1 MVIGPI
7 LSDIVILAT
16 GVCQVDEDNF
26 AMKTANHFRSIA
38 MNQAIRR
45 ALIVIDVQNEYVDGN
60 LPIEYPEIGLSLGNI
75 GKAMD
80 AARELDIPIMAIQ
93 QVAPA
98 TSPIFAEGSRGQAL
112 HTVVT
117 SRACAD
123 VIRKKLP
130 NAFTDTTL
138 ADCLQQHDINTL
150 VVTGYMTQNCV
161 DATIRHA
168 FHYGYQVE
176 FLHDAA
182 GTLSYQNRSGFISA
196 EDMHRSFCIVLQS
209 RFAAVM
215 STDEW
220 LRMLAGDGPAIRDSV
235 YQSAQAAR
243 GRQ

>member
-1 MVIGPI
+1 
-7 LSDIVILAT
+7 
-16 GVCQVDEDNF
+16 
-26 AMKTANHFRSIA
+26 
-38 MNQAIRR
+38 MNQAIHR

-60 LPIEYPEIGLSLGNI
+60 LPIEYPDLQLSLDNI

-80 AARELDIPIMAIQ
+80 TARKHGMPIMAIQ
-93 QVAPA
+93 QVAPGS
-98 TSPIFAEGSRGQAL
+98 SPIFADGSHSQAL

-117 SRACAD
+117 SRACDA
-123 VIRKKLP
+123 VIQKKLP

-168 FHYGYQVE
+168 VHYGYQVE

-182 GTLSYQNRSGFISA
+182 GTVSYQNRSGFISA

-235 YQSAQAAR
+235 YQSARAAR